1 MTERHNRLQTGNQF
15 YHQDGLDDGMW
26 AFDATNAAS
35 LDASSF
41 SLNNRTSVISPGAT
55 GPSQVVFIDSRTPD
69 IADLINGALP
79 GEQIFVL
86 DPTQDGLDQI
96 ASILKANDLS
106 GLSAI
111 SIVGHGASGEID
123 LGSAVIDDANLAND
137 AAALSAIGASLAP
150 GGDLA
155 LYACDTAAGA
165 TGHQFIADLSTY
177 AGGVDV
183 AAATHLV
190 GSADLGGSWTL
201 DASTAP
207 AATATAPFTAAALA
221 DYTGVLGTQPGRIFL
236 TTSNTEVISID
247 VNGSAGATNATTLAS
262 AATTSNFHLSLYGIA
277 SDTATGKYFVVDEA
291 ALSGSSSTILAGN
304 ISGGG
309 GAVTPI
315 YTSAVGAGIYGM
327 RFDAQNS
334 KLYFAQVDPGWPS
347 VTTATGIYTINEDGT
362 GLSKLVS
369 FTGADSATAIAIDT
383 ADNLLFFTDGGFAGN
398 PVESV
403 GVANLT
409 TGAIIS
415 TNLFSIDPS
424 TTSQL
429 VGGIDVDPANHK
441 IYWTTSDA
449 QVSANNEVFSATFS
463 IGASVTLS
471 PITSIYT
478 GSTTAAPYDVAIDA
492 AAGIFYTAIS
502 GSGTFKLVEGN
513 LNGTGTPTTVY
524 TSSGFDP
531 VFESLELAPTLTLS
545 GAAPTALKGGPAVP
559 LDSAVTVVDSAQDI
573 ASATV
578 SITGGLASGDALSF
592 ENGASHF
599 TFGDGH
605 TINASFTSG
614 TLSLTGDATAA
625 DYQSALDTVAFSTT
639 STSGADRT
647 VSWSVSDG
655 NLSSATSPSTV
666 HILGPPAVTSE
677 SHTPSSG
684 SHIDAGKTVTFS
696 VTFSAPVTVTTGS
709 SGAPTLQLNDSEVAT
724 YSSGSGTNTLTFS
737 YTVQPG
743 DTVSDLKATSFVA
756 LPTGT
761 TIKDGS
767 GQNADLSGFT
777 AIDSGVQVDT
787 TAPSV
792 TSVGVPAN
800 ATYIAGQDL
809 DFTVHLSEA
818 VTVTGTP
825 EIALTLDTGGTVD
838 AQYVS
843 GSGTSALVFSYA
855 VIGGEAD
862 TNGIG
867 VGNAIILNGGT
878 VQDAATNAAV
888 LTLNNVGLT
897 GGVLVDSIPPTV
909 SSVSV
914 PTDGVY
920 SIGQTLAFT
929 VNFSENVLVTTGGGG
944 APYIDVTLDTG
955 GTVHAVYTGGSGTS
969 ALTFAYTVASGN
981 DDANG
986 IAVGSSI
993 NLNGGTIND
1002 AATNAA
1008 VLTLSSIGST
1018 TGVLVHAIPPT
1029 VSSIDTADNSTN
1041 NLGTEHFTVTFSE
1054 AVTGV
1059 DASDFTLVGT
1069 GTVNGA
1075 ITSVS
1080 GSGTTWTVT
1089 VGNVVGDGALRL
1101 DLNNTGDAITDT
1113 YGNTLTT
1120 AHTGDQ
1126 SYTIEHTAPAA
1137 PTLALTHDTGVSNS
1151 DNITSDP
1158 SITYSAPASGDTL
1171 LYKVDGGSFSATVP
1185 VFATDGSAD
1194 GLHTVSVE
1202 EEDAAGNISA
1212 AASLSFTLDTT
1223 APATPTL
1230 VLTHDTGASN
1240 TDGVTS
1246 DPSITY
1252 STPAPGDTL
1261 LYKVDGGGYSAT
1273 VPVFATDHSADGMH
1287 TVSVEE
1293 VDSAGNV
1300 SNVASLS
1307 FTLDTTTPGAP
1318 TLALTHD
1325 TGGSNSDN
1333 ITSDPSITYS
1343 TPLAGDT
1350 LLYKVDGGSYS
1361 ATVPVFATDHSAD
1374 GLHTVSVEEVDAA
1387 GNVSS
1392 AASLSFTLDTI
1403 APAAPTLALTQDT
1416 GVSNTDHL
1424 TSDPSITYA
1433 LSAAGDTLLYKV
1445 DGGSYSATAPVF
1457 ATNGSA
1463 DGLHTV
1469 SVEEV
1474 DAAGNVSTAANLSF
1488 TLDTADPTVSVT
1500 ADHTA
1505 LLAGQTALMTF
1516 TFSEAVSGF
1525 GLGDTTVSGGS
1536 LSNLVQDSHNPDVYT
1551 ATFTPNANNTE
1562 AGSVQVNASSYTDIA
1577 GNNGTASN
1585 TVDLTG
1591 DTLAPTAVAT
1601 ALPSSGTEVIGDLV
1615 QITLTFGEAVTI
1627 AGSTPALALNDGG
1640 TATFDAAATAALH
1653 DASKLVFDY
1662 TVASSDANTSPLAI
1676 TGVAHGTTITD
1687 LAGNAAG
1694 VAATLTGLGVLTSL
1708 VTANPDTNHV
1718 VANQTVTADAAH
1730 GVLANDPDT
1739 NPADHVVVSAVDGL
1753 AADVGQ
1759 PIAGA
1764 YGTLTLHADGSYVYA
1779 ADNAATGEGTD
1790 TFTYTASNGHGPDS
1804 TSTLTITVSG
1814 ANQSYVQVPSGGSAT
1829 GGYNNTILD
1838 GSAGGA
1844 TLTAAETFNAHQILV
1859 GGPGDTL
1866 NAASFGQDTFVF
1878 ADNFGHET
1886 INNFH
1891 PALDVIQ
1898 LQQSQFGSLAA
1909 VMADIQQVGAD
1920 SVLTLDANH
1929 VITITNTPH
1938 TSLTASDFHLV

>member
-1 MTERHNRLQTGNQF
+1 MTERHNWLQAGNQL
-15 YHQDGLDDGMW
+15 YHQGGLDDGTW
-26 AFDATNAAS
+26 AFDAANAAS
-35 LDASSF
+35 FDASSF
-41 SLNNRTSVISPGAT
+41 NLNSGTPVISPGAA

-69 IADLINGALP
+69 IANLINGALP

-123 LGSAVIDDANLAND
+123 LGSAVIDDANLGHD
-137 AAALSAIGASLAP
+137 AAALSVIGASLAP

-165 TGHQFIADLSTY
+165 TGHQFIADLSAY

-221 DYTGVLGTQPGRIFL
+221 SYSGVLSTTPGEIFFS
-236 TTSNTEVISID
+236 TFDPSGNTPVNTAVKSVD
-247 VNGSAGATNATTLAS
+247 VDGSAGATNPTTLAS
-262 AATTSNFHLSLYGIA
+262 AATTGSFHNLFGIA
-277 SDTATGKYFVVDEA
+277 TDTASGKYFVVDNA
-291 ALSGSSSTILAGN
+291 TSGSTPSTILEGN
-304 ISGGG
+304 ISGGP
-309 GAVTPI
+309 VSPI
-315 YTSAVGAGIYGM
+315 YTSAAGAGVFGM
-327 RFDAQNS
+327 RFDAQNG
-334 KLYFAQVDPGWPS
+334 KLYFAQVDPNAPTG
-347 VTTATGIYTINEDGT
+347 TALTGIYTVNEDGT
-362 GLSKLVS
+362 LPTKLVS
-369 FTGADSATAIAIDT
+369 FTGADSANGIAIDT
-383 ADNLLFFTDGGFAGN
+383 ADNLLFFTDGGFPGS

-415 TNLFSIDPS
+415 TNLFSIANP
-424 TTSQL
+424 TSQL
-429 VGGIDVDPANHK
+429 VGGIDVDPVNHK
-441 IYWTTSDA
+441 IYWTTFDA
-449 QVSANNEVFSATFS
+449 NVAANNEVFSATFS
-463 IGASVTLS
+463 TGASATLS
-471 PITSIYT
+471 SIIPIYT

-492 AAGIFYTAIS
+492 ADGIFYTAITDATS

-524 TSSGFDP
+524 SASGFNP

-545 GAAPTALKGGPAVP
+545 GTAPTVLKDGPAVT
-559 LDSAVTVVDSAQDI
+559 LDSAATVVDSAQDI

-578 SITGGLASGDALSF
+578 SITGNLASGDTLSF

-605 TINASFTSG
+605 TISASFSAG
-614 TLSLTGDATAA
+614 VLSLTGDATAA
-625 DYQSALDTVAFSTT
+625 EYQSALDTIAFSTT
-639 STSGADRT
+639 SSNSADRT

-655 NLSSATSPSTV
+655 NLSSATSTSTV
-666 HILGPPAVTSE
+666 HVLGAPQVTGE
-677 SHTPSSG
+677 GHTSSSG
-684 SHIDAGKTVTFS
+684 SHIDAGKTVAFTVAFG
-696 VTFSAPVTVTTGS
+696 SAVNVTTGAN
-709 SGAPTLQLNDSEVAT
+709 GAPTLQLNDSEVAT
-724 YSSGSGTNTLTFS
+724 YLSGSGTNTLTFS

-743 DTVSDLKATSFVA
+743 DTVTDLKATSFVA

-761 TIKDGS
+761 TIKDGF
-767 GQNADLSGFT
+767 GQDADLSGFT
-777 AIDSGVQVDT
+777 AIDTGVQVDT

-792 TSVGVPAN
+792 TSVSVPAN

-838 AQYVS
+838 ATYVS
-843 GSGTSALVFSYA
+843 GSGTLALVFSYA

-888 LTLNNVGLT
+888 LTLNNVGST
-897 GGVLVDSIPPTV
+897 AGVLVDSIPPTV
-909 SSVSV
+909 ASVSV

-920 SIGQTLAFT
+920 SIGQALAFT
-929 VNFSENVLVTTGGGG
+929 VHFSENVLVTTGGG

-955 GTVHAVYTGGSGTS
+955 GTVHAVYTGGSGTPD
-969 ALTFAYTVASGN
+969 LTFSYTIASGN
-981 DDANG
+981 DDVNG
-986 IAVGSSI
+986 IAVGSAI
-993 NLNGGTIND
+993 NLNGGTIKD

-1008 VLTLSSIGST
+1008 VLTLNSVGST
-1018 TGVLVHAIPPT
+1018 TGVLVDAIPPT
-1029 VSSIDTADNSTN
+1029 VSSIHTVDSSTN
-1041 NLGTEHFTVTFSE
+1041 NLDTEHFTVTFS
-1054 AVTGV
+1054 APVNGV

-1089 VGNVVGDGALRL
+1089 VGNVTGDGTLRL
-1101 DLNNTGDAITDT
+1101 DLNNTGDPITDN
-1113 YGNTLTT
+1113 YGNTLTA

-1126 SYTIEHTAPAA
+1126 SYTIEHTPPAA

-1171 LYKVDGGSFSATVP
+1171 LYKVDGSSFSSTVP

-1230 VLTHDTGASN
+1230 VLTHDTGVSN

-1261 LYKVDGGGYSAT
+1261 LYKVDGGGYSAA

-1307 FTLDTTTPGAP
+1307 FTLDTTTPAAP
-1318 TLALTHD
+1318 TLVLAHD
-1325 TGGSNSDN
+1325 TGASNTDN
-1333 ITSDPSITYS
+1333 VTSDPSIIYS
-1343 TPLAGDT
+1343 TPAVGDT

-1374 GLHTVSVEEVDAA
+1374 GSHTVSIEEVDAA

-1392 AASLSFTLDTI
+1392 AASLSFTLDTT
-1403 APAAPTLALTQDT
+1403 APAAPTLALTHDT

-1424 TSDPSITYA
+1424 TSDPSITYS

-1445 DGGSYSATAPVF
+1445 DGGSYSATVPVF
-1457 ATNGSA
+1457 ATDGSA

-1469 SVEEV
+1469 SVEEE
-1474 DAAGNVSTAANLSF
+1474 DAAGNVSAAASLSF
-1488 TLDTADPTVSVT
+1488 TLDTARPTVSVT
-1500 ADHTA
+1500 ADHNT

-1525 GLGDTTVSGGS
+1525 ALGDTTVTGGT
-1536 LSNLVQDSHNPDVYT
+1536 LSNLVEDSHNADVYT
-1551 ATFTPNANNTE
+1551 ATFTPNATNTE

-1577 GNNGTASN
+1577 GNNGAASN
-1585 TVDLTG
+1585 TVTLTG

-1601 ALPSSGTEVIGDLV
+1601 ASPSSGTEAIGDLV
-1615 QITLTFGEAVTI
+1615 HITLSFGEAVTI
-1627 AGSTPALALNDGG
+1627 AGSAPGLALNDGG
-1640 TATFDAAATAALH
+1640 TATYDAAATAALN

-1662 TVASSDANTSPLAI
+1662 TVAASDANTSPLAI
-1676 TGVAHGTTITD
+1676 TDVTHGTTITD
-1687 LAGNAAG
+1687 LAGNEAG
-1694 VAATLTGLGVLTSL
+1694 VAATLTGLGVVTSL
-1708 VTANPDTNHV
+1708 VTANPDTNHA
-1718 VANQTVTADAAH
+1718 VASQTVTADAAH
-1730 GVLANDPDT
+1730 GVLANDADT
-1739 NPADHVVVSAVDGL
+1739 SPADHVVVSAVDGL
-1753 AADVGQ
+1753 AADVNQ
-1759 PIAGA
+1759 PVAG
-1764 YGTLTLHADGSYVYA
+1764 
-1779 ADNAATGEGTD
+1779 
-1790 TFTYTASNGHGPDS
+1790 
-1804 TSTLTITVSG
+1804 
-1814 ANQSYVQVPSGGSAT
+1814 
-1829 GGYNNTILD
+1829 
-1838 GSAGGA
+1838 
-1844 TLTAAETFNAHQILV
+1844 
-1859 GGPGDTL
+1859 
-1866 NAASFGQDTFVF
+1866 
-1878 ADNFGHET
+1878 
-1886 INNFH
+1886 
-1891 PALDVIQ
+1891 
-1898 LQQSQFGSLAA
+1898 
-1909 VMADIQQVGAD
+1909 
-1920 SVLTLDANH
+1920 
-1929 VITITNTPH
+1929 
-1938 TSLTASDFHLV
+1938 